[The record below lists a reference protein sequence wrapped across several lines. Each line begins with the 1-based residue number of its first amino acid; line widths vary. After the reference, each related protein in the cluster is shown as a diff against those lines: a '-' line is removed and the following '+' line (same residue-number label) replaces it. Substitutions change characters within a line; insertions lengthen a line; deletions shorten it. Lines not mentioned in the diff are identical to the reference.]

1 MKPYMSE
8 MEKTTILSEV
18 ALENVPPDAIFVNGF
33 LFNGFTSE
41 FIIEL
46 CQKNR

>member
-18 ALENVPPDAIFVNGF
+18 ALGNVSPDAIFAHGV
-33 LFNGFTSE
+33 LFNVFTTE
-41 FIIEL
+41 MMIG
-46 CQKNR
+46 